1 MKKVFMGMFALA
13 TMLLAT
19 SCSEDEI
26 VAQSSGNEV
35 TVSFTAQLRSDVK
48 TKAVGNDTDNVDKLV
63 FAVYDEEGDELSD
76 LRQELGANDLTSDGN
91 KKKATINVVLVKGQT
106 YSFAFWAQKKDHAAY
121 TFDPK
126 TATVTVDYSSAN
138 DRSADAFFAAKNNY
152 TVNGSFEETMTLKRP
167 FAQVNFLTTGDDLTN
182 AGKAGLDPLTLSSS
196 IVVENAA
203 TQLNVLTGK
212 VAEPTKAEFD
222 LASLITVVN
231 EDDKKSL
238 ESTTITGVEGTYYY
252 LATAYFLATEAVD
265 PVDFTTTMTI
275 QSSEEQKGAITLTVP
290 NITAQRNY
298 RTNIYGNLLT
308 SNGKFNVLVDPN
320 FNDPDNNIS
329 TNGGAT
335 STYGDI
341 NTLLSENAESTGA
354 LIYNVNVEENA
365 EKESAVTITIPDA
378 TQATSLT
385 FNLEDLAAN
394 ATVTIQNEDQDTD
407 SYTGSVVVV
416 VPEGVDLGKLT
427 INMPDAH
434 VTLQNG
440 SYSEVDAITSNTTL
454 EIGEGTAIETLTV
467 NQGNVRI
474 ATSGSVNTITN
485 NTNGTLYVL
494 MAGGEWT
501 GLSSNTD
508 TKTIVIYEDTE
519 HEVALNGKYSTESFA
534 NLLSYNADVLKLTE
548 LSFDVAAGTY
558 SEVVNVTG
566 GKTITIQ
573 PCKEGEEV
581 VIAGIA
587 HESDGNPSTVVV
599 NNITI
604 DNTLQ
609 SEGWFTGT
617 SPNIK
622 PCVGAWGGYLTFNN
636 CIFTVSGSSGAETGV
651 MTWWT
656 TDLMTLDF
664 TKCTFNGYN
673 DHESARAMQ
682 IYGNV
687 NLNVTECTVNTKKD
701 YSLKYV
707 GSTNCTATFTKNTV
721 TNTEYFVELG
731 STVYPGSNYTVIFNN
746 SILGEGISNYVVANE
761 ENQTIIV
768 DGKQL
773 VADGISLNTTTG
785 EYEISSA
792 AGFKYFAET
801 ILTASSDNEV
811 TGKLVENID
820 LKDVKWP
827 AIVTKTPF
835 VLDGNDKTISNLT
848 ASEVTSDGFYNF
860 AMFNVTYKS
869 TTIKNLTVEGA
880 TVSGNGQSNSHG
892 SVLVATP
899 REMLTV
905 SKVTVKNS
913 TVSNCDR
920 SSMIVTYLYF
930 DSADIDDCVVE
941 GCTINSIGTAG
952 AILGLNNNHNIT
964 IDNCQVNSTTV
975 SSSEGSN
982 KAGIFIGT
990 WQDDTYAVPA
1000 LTGCTTT
1007 NSKAINA
1014 DTETNNNIGRTV

>member
-1 MKKVFMGMFALA
+1 MGMFALA

-48 TKAVGNDTDNVDKLV
+48 TKAVGDDTDNVDKLV

-106 YSFAFWAQKKDHAAY
+106 YSFAFWAQKDNHAAY

-152 TVNGSFEETMTLKRP
+152 TVNGSFEETITLKRP

-182 AGKAGLDPLTLSSS
+182 AGKAGLDSLTLSSS

-275 QSSEEQKGAITLTVP
+275 QSSEEQKGVITLTVP

-365 EKESAVTITIPDA
+365 EKESTVTITIPDA

-385 FNLEDLAAN
+385 FNLEDLAEN
-394 ATVTIQNEDQDTD
+394 ATITIQNEDQDTD

-573 PCKEGEEV
+573 PYKEGEEV

-587 HESDGNPSTVVV
+587 HESNENPSTVVV

-636 CIFTVSGSSGAETGV
+636 CIFTVSGASGAETGV

-731 STVYPGSNYTVIFNN
+731 STAYPGSNYTVIFNN

-768 DGKQL
+768 DGKQPI
-773 VADGISLNTTTG
+773 ADGVSLNTTTG

-792 AGFKYFAET
+792 AGLVYVNSNLFKNGGSYKLISNIDMKDVTDWASNVPQTAHFTFDGGGNTISNWSTAEGALLVPKSNYKINISNLKLVDCSVNT
-801 ILTASSDNEV
+801 TSDYAALVIGYADANTEVNISKIEV
-811 TGKLVENID
+811 TGATI
-820 LKDVKWP
+820 
-827 AIVTKTPF
+827 T
-835 VLDGNDKTISNLT
+835 GNDFTGALLGWNSKNATISGC
-848 ASEVTSDGFYNF
+848 S
-860 AMFNVTYKS
+860 
-869 TTIKNLTVEGA
+869 
-880 TVSGNGQSNSHG
+880 
-892 SVLVATP
+892 
-899 REMLTV
+899 
-905 SKVTVKNS
+905 VKNS
-913 TVSNCDR
+913 TITGGGSTGAYTGHIVADKSGVVSISD
-920 SSMIVTYLYF
+920 V
-930 DSADIDDCVVE
+930 VVE
-941 GCTINSIGTAG
+941 GCSITTNDSNKTKAGVVVGTVNSGTATITTSSISG
-952 AILGLNNNHNIT
+952 NKVNGEDNNATIYGRFVPNDTGKLT
-964 IDNCQVNSTTV
+964 ID
-975 SSSEGSN
+975 
-982 KAGIFIGT
+982 GT
-990 WQDDTYAVPA
+990 EM
-1000 LTGCTTT
+1000 
-1007 NSKAINA
+1007 K
-1014 DTETNNNIGRTV
+1014 